1 MRGIHRG
8 LAEYQEKQY
17 QEYEL
22 IWNKAFTWG
31 FAHIEIDNVKNQ
43 LDVNFYTTPT
53 DKSGKLIK
61 EKSFSFKHR
70 SN

>member
-1 MRGIHRG
+1 MII
-8 LAEYQEKQY
+8 AKINEKDEKVIQNC
-17 QEYEL
+17 L
-22 IWNKAFTWG
+22 
-31 FAHIEIDNVKNQ
+31 EIDNVKNQ